1 VTGVQTCALPI
12 SLVFIVIVVVFGIFG
27 LPIGGLIAG
36 AGVIG
41 LVVGF
46 GAQRIVYDVVT
57 GFFIL
62 TEKWDDVDDYVITGG
77 LDGVVEEIGLR
88 TSQIRD
94 YDGILHF
101 IPNRNIENLS
111 NYSRGD
117 MRALVDM
124 GISYNHNADEAI
136 SIAKDV
142 CNQM

>member
-1 VTGVQTCALPI
+1 GWVLVGCAAGLGAH
-12 SLVFIVIVVVFGIFG
+12 GIMSE
-27 LPIGGLIAG
+27 
-36 AGVIG
+36 
-41 LVVGF
+41 
-46 GAQRIVYDVVT
+46 VVT
-57 GFFIL
+57 EFVIL
-62 TEKWDDVDDYVITGG
+62 TEKWAVVDDYVITGG

-88 TSQIRD
+88 TTQIRD

-142 CNQM
+142 CNQMA